1 MAKYRHIV
9 FDVDG
14 TLIDTRDCILYSLQ
28 EMLMTVKGER
38 YEIEDLKFVLA
49 NTSVKNMHL
58 LGVEEEKIPGAVEM
72 WVANEEKNIDMIRIF
87 DGIEELLEKLA
98 EYKPLAKIE
107 ELEEQNYNM
116 IDNVL
121 NNGAEKSQKEAARKE
136 QNQPAARTSLKAR
149 LDEKKAQIAGQSQDT
164 QENMKNK
171 QREM

>member
-1 MAKYRHIV
+1 
-9 FDVDG
+9 
-14 TLIDTRDCILYSLQ
+14 
-28 EMLMTVKGER
+28 
-38 YEIEDLKFVLA
+38 
-49 NTSVKNMHL
+49 MH
-58 LGVEEEKIPGAVEM
+58 
-72 WVANEEKNIDMIRIF
+72 D
-87 DGIEELLEKLA
+87 
-98 EYKPLAKIE
+98 
-107 ELEEQNYNM
+107 YNM